1 MSFLVKQGLLDWR
14 QLDIYH
20 LCMKRNHLKT
30 SVLSPRSP
38 GWSGACLLTS
48 VLLTV
53 VGVGAAVA
61 APSDLLKTT
70 DWLTANLNRPDVRI
84 VDLRY
89 GIEYYWQAHV
99 PGAVHLY
106 PDALTWPENGVPSK
120 PIPP

>member
-14 QLDIYH
+14 LLDIYH

-30 SVLSPRSP
+30 GLFSTLSLGR
-38 GWSGACLLTS
+38 SGACWLPS

-53 VGVGAAVA
+53 VGVGAALA
-61 APSDLLKTT
+61 APSDLLKTA
-70 DWLTANLNRPDVRI
+70 DWLSANLDRPDTRI

-99 PGAVHLY
+99 PGAVHL
-106 PDALTWPENGVPSK
+106 LPSGRSE
-120 PIPP
+120 